1 MDVALQFGHTLFLD
15 RHVGKKV
22 RRPFSNVQKLCTF
35 AVSGT
40 VFDGKKCAGK
50 LFPDIHHP
58 EQFAAELFW
67 PRAIALGHGREP
79 LTATRPRPPR
89 IQPML
94 THWPTQ

>member
-15 RHVGKKV
+15 RHVGTKT
-22 RRPFSNVQKLCTF
+22 RRPFFKCSQP
-35 AVSGT
+35 GT
-40 VFDGKKCAGK
+40 SAASEIVFDGKKRAGK
-50 LFPDIHHP
+50 LFPDIHDP

-79 LTATRPRPPR
+79 LTPTRPRPPR

-94 THWPTQ
+94 THWPPE